1 MDRVHL
7 VYPSLPGYPSILYD
21 ARYGYGTPG
30 IPWSTRVPKY
40 IIRRTLR
47 LGCTRYTL
55 AYPSSQVYYTTQATA
70 VLRVHLVYPGL
81 PEYPSILYDAS
92 YGSLKGAPGKPCHT
106 RVPKHIIYDARYG
119 SLKGAPD
126 IPCHTRVP
134 EYIIRRTLRQ
144 SKGCTW
150 YTLPYPGIQVYIVR
164 RTLRLGCTW

>member
-70 VLRVHLVYPGL
+70 VLRVHLVNPAIPG
-81 PEYPSILYDAS
+81 YPSILYTTHATVVLRVHLI
-92 YGSLKGAPGKPCHT
+92 YPAIPGYPS
-106 RVPKHIIYDARYG
+106 ILYDARYG
-119 SLKGAPD
+119 SLKGAPG
-126 IPCHTRVP
+126 IPCPTPV
-134 EYIIRRTLRQ
+134 
-144 SKGCTW
+144 SKCILYDARYG
-150 YTLPYPGIQVYIVR
+150 
-164 RTLRLGCTW
+164 